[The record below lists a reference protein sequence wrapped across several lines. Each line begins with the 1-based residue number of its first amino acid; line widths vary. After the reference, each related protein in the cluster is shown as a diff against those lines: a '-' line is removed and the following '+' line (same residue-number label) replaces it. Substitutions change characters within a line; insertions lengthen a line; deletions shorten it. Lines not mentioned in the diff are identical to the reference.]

1 MSRLKG
7 TKNKNTYIREGTDMN
22 ILDIAKELNLSQTEV
37 ETALKG
43 AMRKFKR
50 HFAKQNIQKEHYL

>member
-1 MSRLKG
+1 MSRKG
-7 TKNKNTYIREGTDMN
+7 VKNKNTYIREGTDMN

-43 AMRKFKR
+43 AIRKFRK
-50 HFAKQNIQKEHYL
+50 HFAQQNIQKENYL

>member
-1 MSRLKG
+1 MRKKG
-7 TKNKNTYIREGTDMN
+7 TKNINPYIREGIDMN
-22 ILDIAKELNLSQTEV
+22 ITDIANALNITQIEV

-50 HFAKQNIQKEHYL
+50 HFQKQNIKKENYL

>member
-1 MSRLKG
+1 MSRKG
-7 TKNKNTYIREGTDMN
+7 IKNKDIYVREGTDMN
-22 ILDIAKELNLSQTEV
+22 MADIAKKLNITQTEV

-43 AMRKFKR
+43 ALRKFRK

>member
-1 MSRLKG
+1 MSRIKG
-7 TKNKNTYIREGTDMN
+7 TKNLNPYIREGIDMN
-22 ILDIAKELNLSQTEV
+22 IADIAKELNITQTEV

-50 HFAKQNIQKEHYL
+50 HFEKQNIQKEHYL

>member
-1 MSRLKG
+1 MRKKG
-7 TKNKNTYIREGTDMN
+7 TKNINPYIREGIDMN
-22 ILDIAKELNLSQTEV
+22 IADIANALNITQIEA

-50 HFAKQNIQKEHYL
+50 HFQKQNIKKENYL

>member
-1 MSRLKG
+1 MRKKG
-7 TKNKNTYIREGTDMN
+7 TKNLNPYIREGTNMN
-22 ILDIAKELNLSQTEV
+22 MSDIAKQLNITQTEA

-43 AMRKFKR
+43 ALRKFKR

>member
-1 MSRLKG
+1 MRKKG
-7 TKNKNTYIREGTDMN
+7 TKNLNPYIREGVDMN
-22 ILDIAKELNLSQTEV
+22 IADIAKELKITQTEV

-50 HFAKQNIQKEHYL
+50 HFAKQNIQKENYL

>member
-1 MSRLKG
+1 MRKKG
-7 TKNKNTYIREGTDMN
+7 TKNLNPYIREGVDMN
-22 ILDIAKELNLSQTEV
+22 ISDIAKELNITQTEV

-50 HFAKQNIQKEHYL
+50 HFARKNIQKENYL